1 MGNEQD
7 NNLRKFI
14 SDHLT
19 NDYPI
24 VTDVTPVNT
33 MRKYM
38 FMHGKFFKCE
48 SNAAHKKVYVCGQDA
63 ETCTFGATFTR
74 VRQKGKESWVLSPG
88 CFQSHSCDT
97 KHNNPGIWWKLNK
110 DTQKKG
116 YDKKKVGKLYQ
127 FYFPNRALIPLPF
140 T

>member
-1 MGNEQD
+1 MGNEPD
-7 NNLRKFI
+7 TKLHKFI
-14 SDHLT
+14 SQHLT
-19 NDYPI
+19 INEPTAT
-24 VTDVTPVNT
+24 VVTPVNT

-38 FMHGKFFKCE
+38 FMHGKFFKCK
-48 SNAAHKKVYVCGQDA
+48 SNEAHRKVYVCGQDA

-127 FYFPNRALIPLPF
+127 FYFPNRALIPSPF